1 MRSRSSI
8 TGRAVAVLAV
18 AFALA
23 MPAALAGA
31 KGQIDPN
38 LVDAFG
44 RLNLT
49 QADAQQIIDR
59 SWSVS
64 DPAMFQFAAA
74 LDDPSISPDDAPWAV
89 PTRIGLTWASWPADQ
104 VPSFP
109 SSAQVIN
116 NALYIPHNGPT
127 AGTEYALMWAQMGAP
142 VPIQDPMELWH
153 NSSFPIGIPGQPT
166 WNPLSQFPYDTW
178 GGASVIPYLTYGP
191 QPWSLDLSVV
201 QQDGSLADI
210 DFSGF
215 GLIANDMIIVAVDVD
230 SLLPNGP
237 DGLTYSFA
245 FHTHDGGY
253 GASPSSRS
261 LVTYA
266 TGTPG
271 NLLPYVPGDLLVV
284 GSTVLATTSTSSTS
298 TSSTT
303 TTTTAGTEPSDD
315 DTTVG
320 VTDDGENLESGS
332 FRVWV
337 PIVIIIGGLVITI
350 GGYWVYQRTRER
362 GRTTG
367 GPTAPRDHHQNCDW
381 ALYFNDGG
389 KRTVLRPA
397 KGHECCVYDIEVR
410 TTVPVVEMASI
421 GRQDDDNPQGEDIS
435 PDQRLRM
442 FDYDGWADGVDVG
455 AYAATRTG
463 PAGTQDWMHGLGDP
477 RFEAGWKST
486 DEGTQHVQQKPL
498 EERVDAGVSLRWE
511 AKTTIS
517 ATLTPDCPDYE
528 NTYELEASGNVG
540 MAATS
545 ECTNGEPGPECPVEL
560 NTSGIVDASVSGDL
574 NYPLVMKAATYPDEL
589 ERKAPGAPDGP
600 VGGIDSHDHATRPR
614 SDWEDSDSNSG
625 GVVLKQDVT
634 SFELTSLLHIDSG
647 QIVPMETWDTTER
660 VTTDIQADLDHT
672 AGLTGEMDT
681 DCDQGCGGHG
691 ECLCAPKFELKV
703 VGGKGTL
710 EVDGETHKIQSSRFT
725 DEWVLS

>member
-1 MRSRSSI
+1 MQRSPTNR
-8 TGRAVAVLAV
+8 GRVVAVLAV

-23 MPAALAGA
+23 MPAAFAGA

-44 RLNLT
+44 HLNFT

-64 DPAMFQFAAA
+64 DPAMFQFAGA

-89 PTRIGLTWASWPADQ
+89 PTRIGLTWASWPADL
-104 VPSFP
+104 VPEFP
-109 SSAQVIN
+109 SSAQVVN
-116 NALYIPHNGPT
+116 NALYIPHNGPM
-127 AGTEYALMWAQMGAP
+127 ADTEYALMWAQMGGSI
-142 VPIQDPMELWH
+142 PIMDPMELWQ
-153 NSSFPIGIPGQPT
+153 NWSFPIGIPGQPT

-201 QQDGSLADI
+201 QQDGSLADS

-215 GLIANDMIIVAVDVD
+215 GLIANDMIIIAVDVD

-237 DGLTYSFA
+237 EGLTYSFA

-271 NLLPYVPGDLLVV
+271 NLIPAPDTGLVTV
-284 GSTVLATTSTSSTS
+284 GSTPEPTTSTSTSTS
-298 TSSTT
+298 TTSTT
-303 TTTTAGTEPSDD
+303 LETAPPDD
-315 DTTVG
+315 GDTVG
-320 VTDDGENLESGS
+320 GTAIAGSEEDGTSS
-332 FRVWV
+332 PVI
-337 PIVIIIGGLVITI
+337 PIAIGLGLLG
-350 GGYWVYQRTRER
+350 GGYYLYTRTRTR
-362 GRTTG
+362 PRDYGS
-367 GPTAPRDHHQNCDW
+367 TAAPDHHQNCDW

-397 KGHECCVYDIEVR
+397 KGHECCVYDIDVK

-421 GRQDDDNPQGEDIS
+421 GRQDSDNPQGEDHS
-435 PDQRLRM
+435 PDERLRM
-442 FDYDGWADGVDVG
+442 FDYDGWADGVDV
-455 AYAATRTG
+455 AAFAATRTG
-463 PAGTQDWMHGLGDP
+463 PAGDQNWMHGLGDP
-477 RFEAGWKST
+477 KFEAGWKST
-486 DEGTQHVQQKPL
+486 DEGTQHVQERPL

-511 AKTTIS
+511 SKTTIS

-528 NTYELEASGNVG
+528 NTYELEAESNVA

-560 NTSGIVDASVSGDL
+560 TASGIVDASVNGDL
-574 NYPLVMKAATYPDEL
+574 SVPLVMKAATYPDEL

-614 SDWEDSDSNSG
+614 TDWEDSDNNKGSI
-625 GVVLKQDVT
+625 VLKQDT
-634 SFELTSLLHIDSG
+634 TTFELTSELSIDSG

-672 AGLTGEMDT
+672 AGLTGAMST
-681 DCDQGCGGHG
+681 VCDQGCGGHG
-691 ECLCAPKFELKV
+691 ECLCAPEFTLSITGAK
-703 VGGKGTL
+703 GKL
-710 EVDGETHKIQSSRFT
+710 VVDGESHDIEFGFLT
-725 DEWVLS
+725 EAWGLS